1 MRLVLDGLDQEALV
15 RVTWQD
21 RRTGLTTL
29 APPPFGVEQES
40 PFGFGSRMAFVAVF
54 DQDGTDF
61 GFKPVVGLL
70 GLHGL
75 RVDRS
80 DHGSQEQDGSAV
92 GKKQRKTPS
101 IAISSRGFI
110 GHRGF
115 RVFECIEQA
124 SELDLDIVPLSTTL
138 FSSRAREFRGKK

>member
-75 RVDRS
+75 SVDRS

-101 IAISSRGFI
+101 IAISSRGFMD
-110 GHRGF
+110 HRGF

-124 SELDLDIVPLSTTL
+124 SELNLDIVPLFMTV